1 MVFTVLIRVFNL
13 KTPGRE
19 EDTAEPGEAR
29 EDAADRFSKQLVLAF
44 GGRSNITDLDACITR
59 LRVGV
64 KDINRADQS
73 KLKAL
78 GAAGVL
84 LVGNNMQAIFGTR
97 SENLKTDMEEYLK
110 TAGDEAE
117 LSDEA
122 AKEIS
127 YEPTGGAPVR
137 LRDPMAPE
145 KARSMIDG
153 LGGRDNIVKVDAVA
167 ETRLRVKVKN
177 ASVVDENVLTEAGV
191 SGFVVVGDGTL
202 HLLAGLNADQY
213 AAEIRGQLAATPAR
227 V

>member
-1 MVFTVLIRVFNL
+1 
-13 KTPGRE
+13 
-19 EDTAEPGEAR
+19 
-29 EDAADRFSKQLVLAF
+29 
-44 GGRSNITDLDACITR
+44 
-59 LRVGV
+59 
-64 KDINRADQS
+64 
-73 KLKAL
+73 
-78 GAAGVL
+78 VL

-117 LSDEA
+117 ISDEA

-127 YEPTGGAPVR
+127 YQPTGGAAVR

-145 KARSMIDG
+145 KARGMIDG
-153 LGGRDNIVKVDAVA
+153 LGGRANIVKVDAVA

-177 ASVVDENVLTEAGV
+177 AGAVDESILKEAGIT
-191 SGFVVVGDGTL
+191 GFVVVGDGTL

-213 AAEIRGQLAATPAR
+213 AAEMRGQLAAVPAR